1 MKVNLGA
8 FLCMIWRTASC
19 GFAVLL
25 AERLCLSELEK
36 GFRGYAAQAEP
47 LRTKA
52 ADGKPE
58 AFRKDSGKAAP

>member
-1 MKVNLGA
+1 
-8 FLCMIWRTASC
+8 MIWRTASC

-52 ADGKPE
+52 AEGQPE
-58 AFRKDSGKAAP
+58 ASAKIAAKPRRDHLED